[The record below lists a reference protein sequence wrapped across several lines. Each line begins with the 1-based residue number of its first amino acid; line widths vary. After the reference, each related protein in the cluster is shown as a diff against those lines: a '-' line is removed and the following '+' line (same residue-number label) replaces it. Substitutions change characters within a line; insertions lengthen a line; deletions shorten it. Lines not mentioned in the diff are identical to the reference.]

1 MSWLKDPVVSFV
13 IAGILIFGLSEVFS
27 SSEISNVIEIQDS
40 DVQRLSGNWRMQRS
54 SEPSQEEVTELV
66 EQYVKDEI
74 YFRESQ
80 RLGLHINDSIVR
92 RRLVQKLTFLTQ
104 DIATIQP
111 LSEAELR
118 EYFEANVD
126 NYRIPRRLSFSHKF
140 FSTENRSD
148 AEADA
153 RSALNSGTKGDPF
166 MLQSKYSGRSP
177 NQIRGFLGNEFTDAL
192 IMLEPSTTSQGPI
205 KSAYGWHTVKLSKV
219 EDSYIPDFE
228 AIRKR
233 VASDAALAVRSN
245 ANEMYYGELKDR
257 YQVIYPESL
266 VLGE

>member
-66 EQYVKDEI
+66 AQYVKDEI

-118 EYFEANVD
+118 EYF
-126 NYRIPRRLSFSHKF
+126 
-140 FSTENRSD
+140 
-148 AEADA
+148 
-153 RSALNSGTKGDPF
+153 
-166 MLQSKYSGRSP
+166 
-177 NQIRGFLGNEFTDAL
+177 
-192 IMLEPSTTSQGPI
+192 
-205 KSAYGWHTVKLSKV
+205 
-219 EDSYIPDFE
+219 
-228 AIRKR
+228 
-233 VASDAALAVRSN
+233 
-245 ANEMYYGELKDR
+245 
-257 YQVIYPESL
+257 
-266 VLGE
+266 

>member
-13 IAGILIFGLSEVFS
+13 IAGILIFGLSEIFS
-27 SSEISNVIEIQDS
+27 SSEISNVIEIQNS

-118 EYFEANVD
+118 EYFEANVE
-126 NYRIPRRLSFSHKF
+126 NYRIPRRLSFSHRF
-140 FSTENRSD
+140 FSTESRSD

-153 RSALNSGTKGDPF
+153 RLALNSGTKGDPF
-166 MLQSKYSGRSP
+166 MLQSNYSGRSP

-219 EDSYIPDFE
+219 EDSYLPDFE